1 MKITNLSKA
10 DRGIHDD
17 RGRLKMLAPGQSIE
31 ISVSAKQEQLLRKKS
46 CFKIQDGEQK
56 VVIAGIKRDE
66 IYKGESVKAALDK
79 APKTEVAPKIE
90 EESLAQLR
98 IDAESLGISVDKRW
112 GEKRLQAE
120 IDKVLSDAVHDTDS
134 E

>member
-1 MKITNLSKA
+1 MLVTNVGNGP
-10 DRGIHDD
+10 RGLRDD
-17 RGRLKMLAPGQSIE
+17 QGRGYMLAPGQSIE

-46 CFKIQDGEQK
+46 CFKIQ
-56 VVIAGIKRDE
+56 AGKQVLFPTETLDE
-66 IYKGESVKAALDK
+66 NTVPQENGVNAIDY
-79 APKTEVAPKIE
+79 
-90 EESLAQLR
+90 LR
-98 IDAESLGISVDKRW
+98 ADAESLGIQVDKRW

>member
-1 MKITNLSKA
+1 MKITNVSKA
-10 DRGIHDD
+10 KRGIHDD
-17 RGRLKMLAPGQSIE
+17 RGRLRMLAPGQSVE
-31 ISVSAKQEQLLRKKS
+31 ISVSAKQEELLRKKS
-46 CFKIQDGEQK
+46 CFKIQAGEKK
-56 VVIAGIKRDE
+56 VVISGIESDE
-66 IYKGESVKAALDK
+66 IYKGDTIKAALDK
-79 APKTEVAPKIE
+79 FPAPKAE

>member
-10 DRGIHDD
+10 VRGIHDD

-31 ISVSAKQEQLLRKKS
+31 ISVSAKQEELLRKKA
-46 CFKIQDGEQK
+46 CFKIQA
-56 VVIAGIKRDE
+56 VVIHGVKPDQ
-66 IYKGESVKAALDK
+66 IYSGEKLKAAVEEALDENT
-79 APKTEVAPKIE
+79 APQENGVNAIDY
-90 EESLAQLR
+90 LR
-98 IDAESLGISVDKRW
+98 ADAESLGIQIDKRW